1 MTLTFPNIRQ
11 PRAGTAFIRGCTA
24 KHAKSFACTLCASSH
39 QPSSFGSGWSAG
51 THRDVQWKP
60 PKAMNE
66 ALQTKNR
73 LQRDILVAVDLTD
86 DCMEG
91 LEWLV
96 ENCCRQGVP
105 RS

>member
-1 MTLTFPNIRQ
+1 
-11 PRAGTAFIRGCTA
+11 
-24 KHAKSFACTLCASSH
+24 
-39 QPSSFGSGWSAG
+39 
-51 THRDVQWKP
+51 
-60 PKAMNE
+60 MNE